1 VALSKDI
8 IDRTLETK
16 QGEVAYQIVEKLTDF
31 GFDTWW
37 VGGGVRD
44 MALGGFPLDIDIA
57 TAATPDQVR
66 ALFSN
71 TVGSTGEQFGSVIVR
86 IKGLNMEVT
95 TFREDD
101 EVSDGR
107 HPESVV
113 FGKREQDAKRRDI
126 TINALY
132 WNPISRELYD
142 PFNGEA
148 DLKERL
154 IRFIGDPGTRIRHD
168 ALRLLRVIRFRAL
181 LNGQYHPETYR
192 ALTEQAELVES
203 LSGSRCLRELE
214 KMLTGPHPD
223 RAFEDLWET
232 RILSFLIPEL
242 YACKGIAQ
250 PKDYHHEGDVWD
262 HTMKALKAF
271 LPEHGPDVRW
281 ATLFHDCG
289 KAVTFET
296 KERIR
301 FDEHAPVSA
310 DLADTALHRLQAT
323 GHRMHK
329 IHWLVAHHMMM
340 GFFAEMTV
348 ERKSHWYFHPWF
360 HELLQLFWLD
370 IAGTDPQDYTLY
382 GEILQDYHHFLD
394 EHPRPPKQLLTGD
407 EIMEILSLAPG
418 EKVGEVIQA
427 LHEAQIRGEISR
439 KSEAKAFIKKIAR
452 GMERG

>member
-1 VALSKDI
+1 MPITKDI
-8 IDRTLETK
+8 AARTLATK
-16 QGEVAYQIVEKLTDF
+16 QGEVAYKIVEQLTEA

-37 VGGGVRD
+37 VGGGVRE
-44 MALGGFPLDIDIA
+44 MAMDVIPEDIDIA
-57 TAATPDQVR
+57 TEALPDQVR
-66 ALFSN
+66 SLFPN

-101 EVSDGR
+101 EASDGR

-113 FGKREQDAKRRDI
+113 FGKREQDAARRDI

-142 PFNGEA
+142 PFHGEA
-148 DLKERL
+148 DLQERL
-154 IRFIGDPGTRIRHD
+154 IRFIGDPAVRIKHD
-168 ALRLLRVIRFRAL
+168 ALRLLRGIRFRAL
-181 LNGQYHPETYR
+181 IDGQYHPGTYR
-192 ALTEQAELVES
+192 ALQEQAQMVES
-203 LSGSRCLRELE
+203 LSGSRVLRELE
-214 KMLTGPHPD
+214 KMLLGPHPD

-232 RILSFLIPEL
+232 RILSYLIPEL
-242 YACKGIAQ
+242 FVCKGIAQ

-262 HTMKALKAF
+262 HTMMALRAF

-310 DLADTALHRLQAT
+310 DLTDSALHRLQAT
-323 GHRMHK
+323 GHRMRK

-370 IAGTDPQDYTLY
+370 IAGTDPQDFTLY

-394 EHPRPPKQLLTGD
+394 AHPRPPKQLLSGD
-407 EIMEILSLAPG
+407 EIMEILGLTPG
-418 EKVGEVIQA
+418 EKVGEVLQA
-427 LHEAQIRGEISR
+427 LHEAQVRGEITK
-439 KSEAKAFIKKIAR
+439 KSEAREFIQK
-452 GMERG
+452 ML

>member
-1 VALSKDI
+1 VPIAKDI
-8 IDRTLETK
+8 AAKTLATK
-16 QGEVAYQIVEKLTDF
+16 QGEVAYQIVEKLTDA

-57 TAATPDQVR
+57 TEALPDQVR
-66 ALFSN
+66 SLFPN

-132 WNPISRELYD
+132 WNPISREWYD

-154 IRFIGDPGTRIRHD
+154 IRFIGDPAVRIKHD
-168 ALRLLRVIRFRAL
+168 ALRLLRVVRFRAL
-181 LNGQYHPETYR
+181 INGQYHPETYR
-192 ALTEQAELVES
+192 ALTAQAKNIET
-203 LSGSRCLRELE
+203 LSGSRALRELE
-214 KMLTGPHPD
+214 KMLSGPHPD

-232 RILSFLIPEL
+232 RILSDLIPEL

-250 PKDYHHEGDVWD
+250 PQEYHHEGDVWD
-262 HTMKALKAF
+262 HTMMALKAF
-271 LPEHGPDVRW
+271 LPEHGLDVRF
-281 ATLFHDCG
+281 ALLFHDIG
-289 KAVTFET
+289 KAVTFKT

-310 DLADTALHRLQAT
+310 DLADQALHRLQAT
-323 GHRMHK
+323 GNRIRK
-329 IHWLVAHHMMM
+329 VHWLIAHHMMM
-340 GFFAEMTV
+340 GFFAEMNA

-360 HELLQLFWLD
+360 HELLELFWLD

-382 GEILQDYHHFLD
+382 GSILQDYNRFLN
-394 EHPRPPKQLLTGD
+394 EHPRPPKQLLSGE
-407 EIMEILSLAPG
+407 EIMEILGLAPG
-418 EKVGEVIQA
+418 EKVGQVIAA
-427 LHEAQIRGEISR
+427 LHEAQISGEVTK
-439 KSEAKAFIKKIAR
+439 KSEAREFIIRMKK
-452 GMERG
+452 

>member
-1 VALSKDI
+1 MPLSKNI
-8 IDRTLETK
+8 ITKTLAEK
-16 QGEVAYQIVEKLTDF
+16 QGEVAYRIVEQLTDQ

-37 VGGGVRD
+37 VGGSVRE
-44 MALGGFPLDIDIA
+44 MLLGEIPVDIDIA
-57 TAATPDQVR
+57 TEALPDQVR
-66 ALFSN
+66 ALFPN

-86 IKGLNMEVT
+86 IRGLNMEVT

-101 EVSDGR
+101 EISDGR

-113 FGKREQDAKRRDI
+113 FGKRKQDAARRDI

-142 PFNGEA
+142 PFDGEA
-148 DLKERL
+148 DLSERL
-154 IRFIGDPGTRIRHD
+154 IRFIGDPTVRIRHD
-168 ALRLLRVIRFRAL
+168 ALRLLRVVRFRAL
-181 LNGQYHPETYR
+181 IDGQYHPSTYR
-192 ALTEQAELVES
+192 ALQEQAQSVES

-214 KMLTGPHPD
+214 KMLLGPHPD

-232 RILSFLIPEL
+232 RILSYLIPEL
-242 YACKGIAQ
+242 FACKGIAQ

-262 HTMKALKAF
+262 HTMMALRGF

-310 DLADTALHRLQAT
+310 DLTDKALHRLQAT
-323 GHRMHK
+323 GHRMRK

-407 EIMEILSLAPG
+407 EIMEILSLTPG

-427 LHEAQIRGEISR
+427 LHETQVRGEITK
-439 KSEAKAFIKKIAR
+439 KSEAREFIQK
-452 GMERG
+452 ML